1 MEENVNYKISET
13 NQDVNVEYNEILN
26 LVNDMDSNK
35 LYEEDEDYS
44 GEYAAYI
51 YEYDCNYT
59 KKELDKIADYYEITK
74 RKKRK
79 MELIEDIV
87 LFELDEHNDEI
98 VNKRKLMWFYFEQL
112 KNDKYLKK
120 FLILD

>member
-13 NQDVNVEYNEILN
+13 NEDVNVEYNDILD
-26 LVNDMDSNK
+26 LVNNMDNDMVH
-35 LYEEDEDYS
+35 DENQDYS
-44 GEYAAYI
+44 NEYAAYI
-51 YEYDCNYT
+51 YDYDYNYT
-59 KKELDKIADYYEITK
+59 KKELDKIADYYEISK
-74 RKKRK
+74 RKKKK
-79 MELIEDIV
+79 MELIEDVV

-98 VNKRKLMWFYFEQL
+98 VSRRKLMWFYFEQL

>member
-13 NQDVNVEYNEILN
+13 NKDVNVEYNDILD
-26 LVNDMDSNK
+26 LVNDMDNNK
-35 LYEEDEDYS
+35 LYEEGEDYS

-51 YEYDCNYT
+51 YDYDYNYT

-79 MELIEDIV
+79 MELIEDVV
-87 LFELDEHNDEI
+87 LFELDEHNDEL
-98 VNKRKLMWFYFEQL
+98 VSKRKLMWFYFEQL

>member
-13 NQDVNVEYNEILN
+13 NKDVNVEYNDILD
-26 LVNDMDSNK
+26 LVNDMDNNK
-35 LYEEDEDYS
+35 LYEEGEDYS

-51 YEYDCNYT
+51 YDYDYNYT

-87 LFELDEHNDEI
+87 LFELDEHNDEL
-98 VNKRKLMWFYFEQL
+98 VSKRKLMWFYFEQL